1 MATSRSG
8 MRMFG
13 VFADIPF
20 GLYRAVFDAEAMI
33 GTRLDAF
40 PDFIGRRVVRQ
51 FDTRGAAY
59 FIDCR
64 PTPAPRSA

>member
-1 MATSRSG
+1 
-8 MRMFG
+8 
-13 VFADIPF
+13 
-20 GLYRAVFDAEAMI
+20 VFDAEAMI

-40 PDFIGRRVVRQ
+40 PDFIGRHVVRQ